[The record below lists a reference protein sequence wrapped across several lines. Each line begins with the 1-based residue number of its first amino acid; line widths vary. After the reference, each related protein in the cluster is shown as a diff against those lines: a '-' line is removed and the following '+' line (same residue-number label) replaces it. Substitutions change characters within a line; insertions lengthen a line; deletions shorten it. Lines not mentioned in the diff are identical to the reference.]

1 MKGCVVKVVWLRVF
15 RGSLGVQGLSF
26 LNLLELEFGCVG
38 VQGSFLCCAVAPLP
52 ELGEKSLSSLAMGR
66 IASLMVVLCLHAPI
80 TYHIYTSYEHP
91 PTLTS
96 NHELFVLG
104 FRVYT
109 VYSLEITDT
118 SGSTVL
124 RCATSCPASPETPK
138 PFN

>member
-1 MKGCVVKVVWLRVF
+1 
-15 RGSLGVQGLSF
+15 
-26 LNLLELEFGCVG
+26 
-38 VQGSFLCCAVAPLP
+38 
-52 ELGEKSLSSLAMGR
+52 MGR
-66 IASLMVVLCLHAPI
+66 IASLMAVLCLHAPI

-124 RCATSCPASPETPK
+124 RCATVVPCQPRDSKTL
-138 PFN
+138 